1 MDQNPRQGAFR
12 LGLTQPG
19 PTLSDGIRAGT
30 GTRPPDSNR
39 DDALPPVRGRMAAS
53 APSAPFHFT
62 PPFRNPPD
70 PTCGMKRLSR
80 REVFY

>member
-1 MDQNPRQGAFR
+1 
-12 LGLTQPG
+12 
-19 PTLSDGIRAGT
+19 GIRAGT

-70 PTCGMKRLSR
+70 PTCGMKRLSW

>member
-1 MDQNPRQGAFR
+1 M
-12 LGLTQPG
+12 
-19 PTLSDGIRAGT
+19 
-30 GTRPPDSNR
+30 
-39 DDALPPVRGRMAAS
+39 PPVQGRMAAS

-70 PTCGMKRLSR
+70 PTCGMKRLSW

>member
-1 MDQNPRQGAFR
+1 M
-12 LGLTQPG
+12 
-19 PTLSDGIRAGT
+19 
-30 GTRPPDSNR
+30 
-39 DDALPPVRGRMAAS
+39 PPVRGRMAAS

-80 REVFY
+80 REVFYRFTRENTVRKVFGRHFFAFSWMAADS